1 VTVFAVALFH
11 GLLQPSVRAWLSE
24 P

>member
-11 GLLQPSVRAWLSE
+11 GLLRPSVRAWLSE